1 MAPQSSAHGEPSL
14 AFDPFSEEVIHGDKY
29 GLYAR
34 LRDEAPASYNPE
46 WDCWA
51 VSRFE
56 DIWDL
61 CSGDAL
67 SAARGTTT
75 AHLLTKVQP
84 VTPMINSMDPPEH
97 SKLRGQISRYFMPR
111 RIRAL
116 EGYVREVVT
125 RLLDEL
131 PKEEPFDF
139 VSEFAQPLATAVG
152 CRVIGLPA
160 EDEAYCR
167 DLVRRFFDRD
177 PDNPGMTE
185 VGLQAMHEMY
195 AYLADISRR
204 RRDRPGDEPDP
215 ISQLHAWRDPSGA
228 ALDDEAIGS
237 HLSLLLNGGTD
248 TLPKVLAN
256 LVLRLQ
262 QNPEQREE
270 LRKDPSLAVPAF
282 NEAVRVDMPTQMMG
296 RTISR
301 DLELHGQPLREGQP
315 LLLLYASGNRDEREF
330 ERPEAFDIH
339 RRPPRTLSFSQGAHA
354 CIGLHVA
361 RKEGEVAINE
371 LLRRFPKHRVDES
384 GLEHY
389 ATEFVQ
395 GYSRMPIQLA

>member
-1 MAPQSSAHGEPSL
+1 MIE
-14 AFDPFSEEVIHGDKY
+14 FDPFSDEVIRGDKY
-29 GLYAR
+29 GLYER
-34 LRDEAPASYNPE
+34 LRNEEPASYNPK

-116 EGYVREVVT
+116 EGFVREVVT
-125 RLLDEL
+125 NLLDGL
-131 PKEEPFDF
+131 PHEEPFDF
-139 VSEFAQPLATAVG
+139 VTEFAQPLATAVG
-152 CRVIGLPA
+152 CKVIGLPA

-167 DLVRRFFDRD
+167 DLVKRFFDRD
-177 PDNPGMTE
+177 PDKPGMTE
-185 VGLQAMHEMY
+185 VGLAAMEEMY

-204 RRDRPGDEPDP
+204 RRERPGDEPDP
-215 ISQLHAWRDPSGA
+215 ITQLHAWRDASGN

-248 TLPKVLAN
+248 TLPKVVSN

-262 QNPEQREE
+262 QNPAQREA
-270 LRKDPSLAVPAF
+270 LRADPSLAVPAF
-282 NEAVRVDMPTQMMG
+282 NEAVRIDMPTQMMG
-296 RTISR
+296 RTIIR
-301 DLELHGQPLREGQP
+301 DLELHGQTLRAGQP

-330 ERPEAFDIH
+330 EQPGEFDIQ
-339 RRPPRTLSFSQGAHA
+339 RRPPRSLSFSQGAHA

-371 LLRRFPKHRVDES
+371 LLRRFPDYQVDES
-384 GLEHY
+384 GLEHL

-395 GYSRMPIQLA
+395 GYARMPIRLRP